1 MREYSAHFVTRFR
14 LWVTTR
20 GNYRKAFLTCR
31 KHRIDLN
38 VIVDR
43 DPKLF
48 TDRLSSFIE
57 QVHDV
62 DYINLFLTNLGSV
75 AFLDLPT
82 GLLIMVC
89 SQTEF
94 AATRGNI

>member
-1 MREYSAHFVTRFR
+1 M
-14 LWVTTR
+14 TR

-48 TDRLSSFIE
+48 RERLSSFIK

-62 DYINLFLTNLGSV
+62 DYINLFLTNLGSIV
-75 AFLDLPT
+75 SLNLLT
-82 GLLIMVC
+82 G
-89 SQTEF
+89 
-94 AATRGNI
+94 AD